1 MHGSARC
8 YGHGQDILRAKGIL
22 NVKGSPNRFVFQ
34 VRMLMEGDD
43 GKRWLRD
50 EPRDSKLVF
59 IGRNLDPAEL
69 RAGFAACLA
78 A

>member
-1 MHGSARC
+1 
-8 YGHGQDILRAKGIL
+8 
-22 NVKGSPNRFVFQ
+22 
-34 VRMLMEGDD
+34 MLMEGDD
-43 GKRWLRD
+43 GKRWRPV

-69 RAGFAACLA
+69 RAGFASCLA

>member
-1 MHGSARC
+1 MDQRTVADARAG
-8 YGHGQDILRAKGIL
+8 YFALEGDSEHQ
-22 NVKGSPNRFVFQ
+22 GSPDRFVFQ
-34 VRMLMEGDD
+34 AVHMLMEGDD
-43 GKRWLRD
+43 GKRWVPG

-59 IGRNLDPAEL
+59 IGRELDPAEL